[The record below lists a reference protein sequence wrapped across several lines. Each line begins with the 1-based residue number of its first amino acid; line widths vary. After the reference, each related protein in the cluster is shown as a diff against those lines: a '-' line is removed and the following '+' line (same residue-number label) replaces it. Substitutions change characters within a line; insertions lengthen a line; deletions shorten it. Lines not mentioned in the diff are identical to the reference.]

1 MKQLL
6 SSILFCLMAISGM
19 AQKQGTFNERL
30 FNAKVAEITYLLN
43 LTDKQVVDF
52 RPIYM
57 QYNKDMIAA
66 LGTDKHAKNAKGAK
80 TSEEVAVKLKQKM
93 ARQQRAQEIRM
104 NYTDQFAKVL
114 SPNQLQKLYKVENGI
129 QKRLRERKLHKSSN
143 LRQRK
148 R

>member
-1 MKQLL
+1 MKQIVL
-6 SSILFCLMAISGM
+6 SILFCLMAINVV
-19 AQKQGTFNERL
+19 AQKHRTFNERL

-43 LTDKQVVDF
+43 LSDKQVADF
-52 RPIYM
+52 SPIYM

-66 LGTDKHAKNAKGAK
+66 WGTEENMKGSPK
-80 TSEEVAVKLKQKM
+80 TSEEVAALVKHRM

-104 NYTDQFAKVL
+104 NYTDKFAKVL
-114 SPNQLQKLYKVENGI
+114 SPNQLQKFYKVENGI

>member
-1 MKQLL
+1 
-6 SSILFCLMAISGM
+6 
-19 AQKQGTFNERL
+19 
-30 FNAKVAEITYLLN
+30 
-43 LTDKQVVDF
+43 
-52 RPIYM
+52 M

-66 LGTDKHAKNAKGAK
+66 LGTDKQAKNAKGAK
-80 TSEEVAVKLKQKM
+80 TSEEVAVKLKQEM

>member
-1 MKQLL
+1 
-6 SSILFCLMAISGM
+6 M

-66 LGTDKHAKNAKGAK
+66 LRTDKQAKNAKGAK

>member
-1 MKQLL
+1 MKQIVL
-6 SSILFCLMAISGM
+6 SILFCLMAINVV
-19 AQKQGTFNERL
+19 AQKHRTFNERL

-43 LTDKQVVDF
+43 LSDKQVADF

-66 LGTDKHAKNAKGAK
+66 WGTEENMKGSPK
-80 TSEEVAVKLKQKM
+80 TSEEAAALVKHRM

-104 NYTDQFAKVL
+104 NYTDKFAKVL
-114 SPNQLQKLYKVENGI
+114 SPNQLQKFYKVENGI
-129 QKRLRERKLHKSSN
+129 QKRLRERKLHKSSKFGK
-143 LRQRK
+143 RK

>member
-1 MKQLL
+1 MKQVVL
-6 SSILFCLMAISGM
+6 SILFCLMAISGM
-19 AQKQGTFNERL
+19 AQKHGSFNERL
-30 FNAKVAEITYLLN
+30 FNAKVAEITYQLH
-43 LTDKQVVDF
+43 LTDKQVSDF

-66 LGTDKHAKNAKGAK
+66 WGTEENMAEPAK
-80 TSEEVAVKLKQKM
+80 TSEEAAALVKHRM

-104 NYTDQFAKVL
+104 NYTDKFAKVL
-114 SPNQLQKLYKVENGI
+114 SANQLQKFYKVENGI

-143 LRQRK
+143 FGKRK

>member
-1 MKQLL
+1 MKQIVL
-6 SSILFCLMAISGM
+6 SILFCLMAINVV
-19 AQKQGTFNERL
+19 AQKHRTFNERL

-43 LTDKQVVDF
+43 LSDKQVADF

-66 LGTDKHAKNAKGAK
+66 WGTEENMKGSPK
-80 TSEEVAVKLKQKM
+80 TSEEAAALVKHRM

-104 NYTDQFAKVL
+104 NYTDKFAKVL
-114 SPNQLQKLYKVENGI
+114 SANQLQKFYKVENGI
-129 QKRLRERKLHKSSN
+129 QKRLRERKLHKSSKFGK
-143 LRQRK
+143 RK

>member
-66 LGTDKHAKNAKGAK
+66 LGTDKQAKNAKGAK

-104 NYTDQFAKVL
+104 NYNDQFAKVL
-114 SPNQLQKLYKVENGI
+114 SPNQLQKFYKVENGI